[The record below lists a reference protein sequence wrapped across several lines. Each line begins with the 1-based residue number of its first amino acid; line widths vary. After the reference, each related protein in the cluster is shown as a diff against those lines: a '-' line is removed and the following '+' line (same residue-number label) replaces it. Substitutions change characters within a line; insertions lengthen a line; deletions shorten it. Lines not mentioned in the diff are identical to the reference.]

1 MNYRMISRVMG
12 LILLA
17 MAALMLLPLI
27 AGLCF
32 HERVVNFIITIA
44 VTAALGG
51 LAPHALIVCDLLHGR
66 ALFLFRQRAGG
77 RVERR
82 QTGKDALGEHVAE
95 IPLVRHAERPAHV
108 LHPPVD
114 LQTGNDP

>member
-51 LAPHALIVCDLLHGR
+51 LLLLPKPIAAR
-66 ALFLFRQRAGG
+66 SSIPAWSFLSKSVEPARFPCLGG
-77 RVERR
+77 SWLASRYI
-82 QTGKDALGEHVAE
+82 LM
-95 IPLVRHAERPAHV
+95 
-108 LHPPVD
+108 
-114 LQTGNDP
+114 